1 MSHKE
6 KLKSQ
11 KISLQKS
18 HGGIYVFWPN
28 LNIRSVCANFCILLK
43 LISQKL
49 YIYIYIYMCIERER
63 ERVHLVNISEC
74 LQWSYQGLNPL
85 TPI

>member
-28 LNIRSVCANFCILLK
+28 LNIRSVCTNFCILLK

-49 YIYIYIYMCIERER
+49 YIYIYIYMCVERER
-63 ERVHLVNISEC
+63 ESSFGKHLEC
-74 LQWSYQGLNPL
+74 LQWSYQG
-85 TPI
+85 